1 MHRSRSHLR
10 SATILAAAAIPLLLA
25 LRPAAVGAQAAVSAP
40 VAQVAPV
47 ATFPADAIHGMKW
60 RHIGPFRAGRT
71 KSGVG
76 VATQPNVFYM
86 APTNGGVWKSTDYG
100 RTWNPIFDAMPTG
113 SIGALEVAPID
124 PKNPDRLFV
133 AVLGHPYGP
142 NAERGIYRSV
152 DGGRSFARV
161 LCKNE
166 TTGGA
171 DVLLAPD
178 DPNTVYAVLWEAQQG
193 PWENAAWQGANSGL
207 FKSTDGGKT

>member
-1 MHRSRSHLR
+1 MYR
-10 SATILAAAAIPLLLA
+10 SADAGKTWTKLGLNDGQQIPRIA
-25 LRPAAVGAQAAVSAP
+25 
-40 VAQVAPV
+40 
-47 ATFPADAIHGMKW
+47 
-60 RHIGPFRAGRT
+60 
-71 KSGVG
+71 
-76 VATQPNVFYM
+76 
-86 APTNGGVWKSTDYG
+86 
-100 RTWNPIFDAMPTG
+100 
-113 SIGALEVAPID
+113 ID

-142 NAERGIYRSV
+142 NAERGIYRST

-161 LCKNE
+161 LYKNE

-207 FKSTDGGKT
+207 FKSTDGGCT